1 VDPGT
6 IRVGFGLV
14 ESVGGRLSLT
24 AHGVIAAPRAAP
36 LAQRLGRIL
45 KALARVLDDHQPDA
59 VAVEEV
65 FFGRNVR
72 SAIRIGEGRGVAL
85 ALAASRGIP
94 VFEYAARS
102 AKKAAVGHGGAAKA
116 QVGWMVA
123 RFFPDAPRLAAD
135 AADAVALSLC
145 HVFRARHPH
154 VAPAAGRRRR
164 RGVISSRDVAHL
176 IAPHATR

>member
-14 ESVGGRLSLT
+14 GSEGGRLRLE
-24 AHGVIAAPRAAP
+24 AHGVIAAPRTAP
-36 LAQRLGRIL
+36 LAERLGRI
-45 KALARVLDDHQPDA
+45 ATELARVLDDHRPDA
-59 VAVEEV
+59 VAVEEA

-85 ALAASRGIP
+85 ALAAARGIP
-94 VFEYAARS
+94 VFEYTARS
-102 AKKAAVGHGGAAKA
+102 AKKTAVGHGGAAKA
-116 QVGWMVA
+116 QVGWMIA
-123 RFFPDAPRLAAD
+123 RFFPDAPRLPAD

-145 HVFRARHPH
+145 HLFRARHPH
-154 VAPAAGRRRR
+154 VVSAVGRRRR
-164 RGVISSRDVAHL
+164 PGVITSREVAHL